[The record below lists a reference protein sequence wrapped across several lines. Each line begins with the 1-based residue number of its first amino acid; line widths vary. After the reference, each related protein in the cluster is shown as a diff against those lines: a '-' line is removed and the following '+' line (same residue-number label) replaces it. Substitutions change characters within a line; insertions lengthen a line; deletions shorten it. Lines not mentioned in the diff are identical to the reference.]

1 MEDLLTKDERTAR
14 REEKREGGFTIIETV
29 IAMCVALVVG
39 FGAIS
44 LFLFAIGYNA
54 GASDRARALALA
66 QQRLEILRATDYDKL
81 STTAAAMPTTE
92 TVGSSAS
99 PDYDQ
104 RTFNITTTLADDA
117 NVLNSRQK
125 VITVIVS
132 PINAGRWTGGS
143 VMLRC
148 FRSENKLGSN

>member
-1 MEDLLTKDERTAR
+1 MEDLMTKDDRTAR

-66 QQRLEILRATDYDKL
+66 QQRIELLRATTYANL
-81 STTAAAMPTTE
+81 STTAAAMPTKE

-104 RTFNITTTLADDA
+104 RTFNVTTTVADDPA
-117 NVLNSRQK
+117 VLNSHQK
-125 VITVIVS
+125 IITVIVT
-132 PINAGRWTGGS
+132 PAYAGRWSGGS

-148 FRSENKLGSN
+148 YRSENKLGS

>member
-1 MEDLLTKDERTAR
+1 MEDLMTKNDRTVR

-66 QQRLEILRATDYDKL
+66 QQKLELLRATPYSSL
-81 STTAAAMPTTE
+81 STTAAAMPKTE

-104 RTFNITTTLADDA
+104 RTFNVTMTVADDPA
-117 NVLNSRQK
+117 VLNSHQK
-125 VITVIVS
+125 IITVTVT
-132 PINAGRWTGGS
+132 PANAGRWTGGS
-143 VMLRC
+143 VTLRC
-148 FRSENKLGSN
+148 YRSENKMGT

>member
-1 MEDLLTKDERTAR
+1 MELSETKGHPTALR
-14 REEKREGGFTIIETV
+14 AEAREGGFTIIETV
-29 IAMCVALVVG
+29 IALCIAMVVG

-66 QQRLEILRATDYDKL
+66 QQRIEILRATPYANLK
-81 STTAAAMPTTE
+81 TVAAAMPTTE

-104 RTFNITTTLADDA
+104 RTFNVTTTVAD
-117 NVLNSRQK
+117 NPSVNPYQRI
-125 VITVIVS
+125 ITVTVT
-132 PINAGRWTGGS
+132 PAKAGRWTGGS
-143 VMLRC
+143 VTLRC
-148 FRSENKLGSN
+148 YQSENKLGTN